1 MKKGA
6 VGERGA
12 HAQNEFFYFLVAL
25 AQRPTNTNKN
35 ARKQRLTPSLP
46 FPKKSKSTQRE
57 GKTPPLPPFRR
68 IFPSSTPLSWLASIF
83 QTPRPRAVFL
93 LLSTIFQ
100 LPLGACAEQTRR
112 APFPPFFFAR
122 RLLSAR
128 VLFLGCFIYC
138 RLRCSSLAV
147 RPFASPFLLCAEKL
161 PPFPPSSEGASQS
174 RGPRYFSSGP
184 HRHNS
189 IAGKGTTKPTQ
200 RLKNLPFLGMTCVN
214 SRMAFR
220 PIIDK
225 LECSH
230 NSRVIKKSWATY
242 A

>member
-1 MKKGA
+1 MRKTNFSAFKLPSL
-6 VGERGA
+6 A
-12 HAQNEFFYFLVAL
+12 H
-25 AQRPTNTNKN
+25 RPTNTNKN

-83 QTPRPRAVFL
+83 QNPRPRAVFH

-138 RLRCSSLAV
+138 RLRRSSLAV

-161 PPFPPSSEGASQS
+161 PPLPSVLGGSKSVA
-174 RGPRYFSSGP
+174 RAAIF
-184 HRHNS
+184 
-189 IAGKGTTKPTQ
+189 
-200 RLKNLPFLGMTCVN
+200 FLGTPPPQFHRWEGNYEAVAAFEKSTVPRN
-214 SRMAFR
+214 DSR
-220 PIIDK
+220 
-225 LECSH
+225 
-230 NSRVIKKSWATY
+230 
-242 A
+242 